1 VTTNELTEI
10 GPDPG
15 LAARLKFWSK
25 AAGVIIALGGLVV
38 LLGWIFDLP
47 ALKSI
52 NPGFVSM
59 KANAAF
65 CFVLV
70 GLSLFCLPENDEAR
84 PKSVGRWIVWSC
96 SLIAIAI
103 AGLTLIEYFFGRD
116 LGIDQLF
123 FRDSG
128 AVQTLSPG
136 RMAANT
142 AICFCLTGLS
152 LLLIDHRDRD
162 GRFPGQY
169 LMLAVGFI
177 SLLSLIGYL
186 YHVDAFYG
194 LLQYSKM
201 ALHTAALFAFC
212 FFGFMFARPAQ
223 GLMSLAASESLGGII
238 IRRLSLVGVVGL
250 LLIGW
255 LRVEGERAGL
265 YNSAFGASLYAI
277 VGITFM
283 IVLLW
288 VVASQLHEQ
297 DIKRRQT
304 DEQLLQAKNEAE
316 AADKLKELLL
326 DILRHDLLGP
336 AGVVK
341 TSLDAILLKEMSPE
355 NHLKFLQLAESC
367 SGKVIEMIES
377 AKVYAKVE
385 SAQSLPKQPTDLNAV
400 FQNVADGSR
409 TALLERKMVLNYLT
423 PGEKKA
429 VVNPLIEDVFTNLL
443 SNAIKYS
450 PEGSKIEVDILD
462 KGANWLAY
470 VKDWGEGIT
479 DADKP
484 TLFNRFMRV
493 DKKGIRGTGL
503 GLAIIRRIVEL
514 HAGRVWIE
522 NNPEGG
528 SIFFVEIPKE

>member
-1 VTTNELTEI
+1 
-10 GPDPG
+10 
-15 LAARLKFWSK
+15 
-25 AAGVIIALGGLVV
+25 
-38 LLGWIFDLP
+38 
-47 ALKSI
+47 
-52 NPGFVSM
+52 
-59 KANAAF
+59 
-65 CFVLV
+65 
-70 GLSLFCLPENDEAR
+70 
-84 PKSVGRWIVWSC
+84 
-96 SLIAIAI
+96 
-103 AGLTLIEYFFGRD
+103 
-116 LGIDQLF
+116 
-123 FRDSG
+123 
-128 AVQTLSPG
+128 
-136 RMAANT
+136 
-142 AICFCLTGLS
+142 
-152 LLLIDHRDRD
+152 
-162 GRFPGQY
+162 
-169 LMLAVGFI
+169 
-177 SLLSLIGYL
+177 
-186 YHVDAFYG
+186 
-194 LLQYSKM
+194 
-201 ALHTAALFAFC
+201 
-212 FFGFMFARPAQ
+212 
-223 GLMSLAASESLGGII
+223 
-238 IRRLSLVGVVGL
+238 
-250 LLIGW
+250 
-255 LRVEGERAGL
+255 
-265 YNSAFGASLYAI
+265 
-277 VGITFM
+277 M